1 MAESCRTSKRI
12 KARDDGQKTW
22 SAGAKSVVDRLYKT
36 RPQLSKNQDVIKS
49 MMRLTKKKKEGKPS

>member
-1 MAESCRTSKRI
+1 M
-12 KARDDGQKTW
+12 KAGDDVQKSW
-22 SAGAKSVVDRLYKT
+22 SAGANIVVDRLNKT